1 MSANTSPIYSLT
13 PNVHGTS
20 VTAGNA
26 TSDGTGTVG
35 SSSLP
40 VVYTAGAN
48 GSYVSVVRWSA
59 VANTVT
65 ATTGTVGRLFLTTL
79 ASGSTT
85 PGTNIWLFAEYA
97 LASQSADN
105 AATSTF
111 FIEVPFYKALPSGM
125 SIVASTNVSPAG
137 NTSWQVVAYG
147 GDY

>member
-13 PNVHGTS
+13 PNVHGAAI
-20 VTAGNA
+20 TAANA

-40 VVYTAGAN
+40 VIYTAGVN

-59 VANTVT
+59 VANTPT
-65 ATTGTVGRLFLTTL
+65 ATTGTVGRLFLTTV

-85 PGTNIWLFAEYA
+85 PGGNIWLFAEYA
-97 LASQSADN
+97 LASQSASS
-105 AATSTF
+105 ASTSTF

-125 SIVASTNVSPAG
+125 LIVASTHASPAT
-137 NTSWQVVAYG
+137 NSSWQVVAYG

>member
-13 PNVHGTS
+13 PNVHGAAI
-20 VTAGNA
+20 TAANA

-35 SSSLP
+35 STNFP
-40 VVYTAGAN
+40 VIYTAGAN
-48 GSYVSVVRWSA
+48 GSYVSVVRWSI

-65 ATTGTVGRLFLTTL
+65 ASTGTVGRLFLTTVG
-79 ASGSTT
+79 SGSTT
-85 PGTNIWLFAEYA
+85 PGGNIWLFAEYA

-125 SIVASTNVSPAG
+125 FIVASTNAAPAT